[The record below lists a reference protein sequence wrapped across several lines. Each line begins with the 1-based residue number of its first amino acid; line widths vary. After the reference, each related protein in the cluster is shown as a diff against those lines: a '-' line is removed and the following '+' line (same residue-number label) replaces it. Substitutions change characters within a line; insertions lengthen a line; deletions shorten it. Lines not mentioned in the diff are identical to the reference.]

1 MARKFAYILCIAI
14 LFMGCESS
22 PEFSVSGSISG
33 ADGMMLYLE
42 HTGLQNTVVLD
53 SCVLDGVGYFVL
65 SSSTPQ
71 HPDFYRLRI
80 VDRLLPIAIDS
91 TEAITITA
99 TYDSLP
105 YTLHIEGSLSSLY
118 MAQLRATARVGSRQE
133 LRSQAQQ
140 IIMQDPRSL
149 AAYYAVFLKQNGEYI
164 WNIFDPA
171 DRRMYQTV
179 ATSFHAW
186 MPEYERTQVLY
197 NQVMEVI
204 RTERL
209 LKSQQAMQQLI
220 EESDN
225 AFLDINLPD
234 EQGDMQALS
243 SLRGEV
249 IVLDF
254 SASEV
259 EKFADYVFELRE
271 LYNKYHSSGLEIYSV
286 SLDRNQFLWEQS
298 VEYIP
303 WTTVRLDLSVSSS
316 VLTQYNVQ
324 SLPTLFL
331 LDRKGNVQGR
341 YFDFETL
348 ETDIQ
353 KYL

>member
-1 MARKFAYILCIAI
+1 MARKFAYILFIAI
-14 LFMGCESS
+14 LLMGCESS
-22 PEFSVSGSISG
+22 PEFSVSGSVSG
-33 ADGMMLYLE
+33 AEGKMLYLE
-42 HTGLQNTVVLD
+42 HMGLHRTVVLD
-53 SCVLDGVGYFVL
+53 SCVLDYVGRFVVH
-65 SSSTPQ
+65 SSAPL

-80 VDRLLPIAIDS
+80 ANRSLPLAIDS
-91 TEAITITA
+91 TEAVTITA

-105 YTLHIEGSLSSLY
+105 YTLCIEGSAASLQI
-118 MAQLRATARVGSRQE
+118 AQLRMTARSGSREE
-133 LRSQAQQ
+133 LRSKAQQ
-140 IIMQDPRSL
+140 MIMQDPHSL

-164 WNIFDPA
+164 WNIFDPD
-171 DRRMYQTV
+171 DRRMFQTV
-179 ATSFHAW
+179 ATSFHTW

-204 RTERL
+204 QTERL
-209 LKSQQAMQQLI
+209 LKNQQTMQQFI
-220 EESDN
+220 EESES
-225 AFLDINLPD
+225 AFLDIALPD
-234 EQGDMQALS
+234 EQGDMQLLS

-254 SASEV
+254 STSEI
-259 EKFADYVFELRE
+259 EQFADYVFELRE
-271 LYNKYHSSGLEIYSV
+271 LYNKYHSRGLEIYSV

-303 WTTVRLDLSVSSS
+303 WTTVRLDLGVASS

-348 ETDIQ
+348 ETDIR